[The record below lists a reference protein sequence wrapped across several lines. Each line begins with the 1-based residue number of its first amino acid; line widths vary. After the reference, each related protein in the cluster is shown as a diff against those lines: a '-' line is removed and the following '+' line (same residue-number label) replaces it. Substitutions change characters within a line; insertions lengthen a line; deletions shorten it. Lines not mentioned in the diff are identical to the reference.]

1 MAAIGAPQGGE
12 VVDSEAESRR
22 YLLVRDFALRKSWTS
37 DALEWPDCHI
47 WPQLQYN
54 EKAEMKKKSDTQTQK
69 KGYIYIFLFI
79 FKKISIIIQFMTGS
93 LKLP

>member
-12 VVDSEAESRR
+12 AVDSEAESRR

-47 WPQLQYN
+47 WPQLQYH
-54 EKAEMKKKSDTQTQK
+54 EKVEMKKKSDTHTHTPK
-69 KGYIYIFLFI
+69 KGIYIYINNYSI
-79 FKKISIIIQFMTGS
+79 HDRISETSIKS
-93 LKLP
+93 